1 MQLRGQSV
9 SLTGLRK
16 RLGNREIIR
25 DVSLDIRPGE
35 FVTLLGPSGCGK
47 STLLRLIAGFDAP
60 DEGTI
65 AIGERDVRAVS
76 PKDRDL
82 AMVFQSYALYPH
94 MSVADNI
101 AIPLT
106 MRRLSFLQRAP
117 GLGRLF
123 PSTRREM
130 RDIRAEVG
138 RVAAMLGMTSMLDR
152 LPSQLSGGQRQR
164 VAVGRA
170 LARSPGVFLMD
181 EPLSNLDAALKEQ
194 IREELTELHR
204 RTGITFI
211 YVTHDQAEAMSL
223 SDRIAVMEN
232 GEILQYGT
240 PEALLDAPSSLAVA
254 RFIGT
259 VPMNIVE
266 VSVRSG
272 MLFSGDQPLRIRSP
286 ELTDGQFHLGVRPE
300 ALSPVAHGTRSAHF
314 RLPLAHIER
323 SGSGALLRCDGSRLG
338 TPWIR
343 LFQPLEKYQTYRSQ
357 QAEGVELPLRISLGE
372 AHVFAADGR
381 RLEVSLHD
389 AAVEEVRH
397 GFGS

>member
-1 MQLRGQSV
+1 MELRGQSV
-9 SLTGLRK
+9 SLSGLRK
-16 RLGNREIIR
+16 RFGNREIIR
-25 DVSLDIRPGE
+25 DASLDIRPGE

-60 DEGTI
+60 DDGTI
-65 AIGERDVRAVS
+65 SIGGRDVRAVS

-94 MSVADNI
+94 MSVAENI
-101 AIPLT
+101 ATPLV

-117 GLGRLF
+117 GLSLLL
-123 PSTRREM
+123 PSARREM
-130 RDIRAEVG
+130 RLIREEVG
-138 RVAAMLGMTSMLDR
+138 RVAGMLGMTSMLDR

-223 SDRIAVMEN
+223 SDRIAVMD
-232 GEILQYGT
+232 GGQILQYGT
-240 PEALLDAPSSLAVA
+240 PDTLLNAPSSLAVA

-266 VSVRSG
+266 VSVRAG
-272 MLFSGDQPLRIRSP
+272 QLFCGDQSLRIWSP
-286 ELTDGQFHLGVRPE
+286 ELDDGRFHLGIRPE
-300 ALSPVAHGTRSAHF
+300 GLSPVAPGVGGAHF

-323 SGSGALLRCDGSRLG
+323 NGSGALLRCEGSRLG

-343 LFQPLEKYQTYRSQ
+343 LFQPLEKYPAYRSQ
-357 QAEGVELPLRISLGE
+357 QEAGAELPLRVSLSE

-389 AAVEEVRH
+389 VAVEEVRH
-397 GFGS
+397 GFGN